1 MASTTARGAN
11 TMLWIIQSVLAA
23 LFLYAGGFKLVTPLA
38 TLAKLSPFPAQF
50 LRFIGI
56 CEVAGALGL
65 ILPGLL
71 GIKRGLTP
79 LAATGLVGIMVGAVT
94 ATIVTLGVLPAIF
107 PLVVGLLA
115 AAVAWRRW
123 SWAVEM
129 APARSTYR

>member
-1 MASTTARGAN
+1 MSTTTRGAN
-11 TMLWIIQSVLAA
+11 ATLWIVQSLLAA
-23 LFLYAGGFKLVTPLA
+23 LFLYAGGFKHVTPLA
-38 TLAKLSPFPAQF
+38 ALAKLSPFPALF
-50 LRFIGI
+50 LRFVGI

-94 ATIVTLGVLPAIF
+94 TTIATLGVLPAIF

-115 AAVAWRRW
+115 AAVAQRRW
-123 SWAVEM
+123 TWAVEM

>member
-1 MASTTARGAN
+1 MSTTTRRAN
-11 TMLWIIQSVLAA
+11 AILWIVQSLLAA
-23 LFLYAGGFKLVTPLA
+23 LFLYAGGFKLATPLA
-38 TLAKLSPFPAQF
+38 ALAKMSPFPAPF
-50 LRFIGI
+50 LRFVGI

-94 ATIVTLGVLPAIF
+94 ATIATLGVLPATF

-115 AAVAWRRW
+115 AAVARRRW
-123 SWAVEM
+123 SRTVRL
-129 APARSTYR
+129 PNR

>member
-1 MASTTARGAN
+1 MSTTTRRAN
-11 TMLWIIQSVLAA
+11 ATLWIVQSLLAA

-38 TLAKLSPFPAQF
+38 ALAKLSPFPALF
-50 LRFIGI
+50 LRFVGI

-94 ATIVTLGVLPAIF
+94 ATIASLGVLPAIF
-107 PLVVGLLA
+107 PFAVGSLA
-115 AAVAWRRW
+115 AAVARGRW
-123 SWAVEM
+123 SRTVRL
-129 APARSTYR
+129 PN

>member
-1 MASTTARGAN
+1 MARA
-11 TMLWIIQSVLAA
+11 LYLLAA

-38 TLAKLSPFPAQF
+38 ALAKLSPFPALF
-50 LRFIGI
+50 LRFVGI

-94 ATIVTLGVLPAIF
+94 TTIATLGVLPAIF

-115 AAVAWRRW
+115 AAVAQRRW
-123 SWAVEM
+123 TWAVEM
-129 APARSTYR
+129 APSRSTYR